1 MKDKKRTASQT
12 QPRRGHHHHS
22 LHRQH
27 QMQQQRMSQQ
37 SSHRSLA
44 ASLSCFNKAG
54 SSGSS
59 RDEDEDAA
67 RFTGMQD
74 EEATAPG
81 SPCDSTRVGCMS
93 LRRDKRQSVMTAS
106 AAATATAVASGL
118 EPSHLDDG
126 WCYALSSEEHLM
138 RLGDQQVQQRAS
150 ILYGDATAT
159 PRPQAA
165 EAMAANG
172 SSELPCGRTEQ
183 RAFTLDRSGTSGY
196 GFTLVGSQP
205 VRVGKVDADSSAGR
219 VGIRSGDIVVSVNGE
234 TVLSYSCDRVV
245 HAIRLCPY
253 RLDIGVQRWLEAPID
268 DVGKLP
274 TEQPLQPQPQP
285 QAQPSSPAPLQLMSK
300 PQTPTPPH
308 LQNLAATEF
317 GSLSIRRRV
326 QHRPQRSAVSQV
338 ASVTAAGGGG
348 GVGGGSCR
356 SQLLERRLA
365 RRLTEVEMRTLF
377 FNQDAL
383 LAASR
388 TALQQIRSAG
398 SAEVDN
404 IGQIYRARL
413 FQLCDDYREYAENL
427 AEAGLP
433 LLERLRATIPSLV
446 ADARLPAD
454 QFEAVGDE
462 LEDEDDDDDDDDDL
476 QPPPPPLRTCL
487 LRPRHSGLHPTAHY
501 DHLFAEDV
509 QQNLEHCVSLMPQ
522 MPPELPPNLAMSLTA
537 SGGNSALGAS
547 NLPPQSPA
555 AQQRHPTTSPTAHS
569 LVASSSGVSSEQSGV
584 AAATDHQH
592 HAHLLHHQQHQLH
605 QHSQSDVLGGSS
617 GNDLTALQQRLIFPG
632 HVRPFHLPAPGRRLA
647 LSGELLW
654 HPTPQQQQ
662 QKIMLQSRR
671 VHAVLLTDL
680 LLLTQRRPGD
690 ACLLALAEPCRLSG
704 CCQAAFDCPGRLFQ
718 LAFSPLTMA
727 GSSTTSTGASGGGV
741 GGLVLLLEAPSCE
754 AKQLWRLIICLTA
767 ILVVISA
774 CAVPILESRGQR
786 GQVSVVQLKLL
797 ASRCRCAIRG
807 AAGNCDRCRMRR
819 VHTVARM
826 MRDHYNFGLHRVV
839 QLRAGVLAAF
849 TVGCSPS
856 PQPDAVVLSPGRQT
870 PVVAAPAQAHNP
882 GSVPSLSK
890 QFMTSLNC
898 IRPGSALM
906 PPVAEDSRAAVS
918 PVSSLRNSSSVR
930 VTFTS
935 GLAFSRRNIWNSVSR
950 LTVKIVLERTSCL
963 ILVSIF
969 PSSSYAQ
976 ESVRRN
982 ETRAKLLL
990 TEVEAETDARV
1001 WRVLSLNQCTELS
1014 HGSLVDDRSCDV
1026 VCQSEDVYQTAVGP
1040 DVYRGIP
1047 VNVFE
1052 KCFSSVH
1059 VVLMVV
1065 RVHDRFYGRLRH
1077 LAKGLVNLLRR
1088 VHGLHGVDD
1097 DGTFGRFD
1105 EDGVGQGVANGYVD
1119 SLRNLEY
1126 LRLVE
1131 LISMSLELPGVVAP
1145 FVQGLSIHSREQQPT
1160 AGRANASPKARP
1172 VDCSHFLLSRYFI
1185 AHRMN
1190 SNSGSVSSLNKSP
1203 SVIPGGSG
1211 SNNNKSASLT
1221 VINELPEGEAITP
1234 TADCRKS
1241 MGLDSESPDD
1251 EEPPPPPP
1259 PPMGIFGE
1267 TRPTLLGPADLRRL
1281 QRKHEKALRRAN
1293 EKAANAAAE
1302 AKKRKKLRKQQQ
1314 KMLAGNGKAK
1324 KHNTNQDEDNIEEVA
1339 EEVNLDDDDD
1349 CSSIRRQFPKAS
1361 TCKSALV
1368 SIYYTATILSAVS
1381 AAALLFVGLQYR
1393 VKGALIAGTLLAFS
1407 AFGLCTNHCFS
1418 QSLGVAR
1425 QLTPR
1430 EAAAASEERQ
1440 IVDRSL
1446 SLPLHQRRRSSMLHL
1461 ARSMSLAAAA
1471 QHADPGWIGQPSG
1484 GLEDYTDPLA
1494 SANQDNVE
1502 IEQRHRMSRM
1512 QSVSAFNAL
1521 LHRKFQR
1528 DWRLALDKTAKPKCR
1543 DASFARIYPAENF
1556 SWCSANRQCAAI
1568 GRELANSYETVKS
1581 IRIGNVPNASRCNCR
1596 LWLGISDLADE
1607 RADRKDGR
1615 EAKLHSNDYKNALG
1629 SCRMRESSRIC
1640 VRVPKPWELRGRFGE
1655 SVVFSDQKLKSEY
1668 CFSDLA
1674 QVSSAIECTAAAMS
1688 AKRTSRYV
1696 LCNRKLRTCRLLH
1709 FTEYQTP
1716 QNLRKLLLRLSRR
1729 DIRAAIMTLSGHG
1742 CFSRHQYLQGN
1753 ATNATCSFCN
1763 SELHVLTAV
1772 AVVSQGVHLLQ
1783 FWVFL
1788 QLLQIWVFLQLLQ
1801 SGSSCSSSKS
1811 GSSCSSSKSG
1821 SSCSSKSG
1829 SSCSSSK
1836 SGSSCSSSNSGSS
1849 CSSSKSGSSCSS
1861 SNSGSSCSSSK
1872 SGSSCSSST
1881 HASNEISGARLR
1893 SSSACRLQ
1901 PRQRKFTYRWEERG
1915 CEGLAVS
1922 RDWVNSGRNRK
1933 RGGGESKGRQNLQA
1947 QSKSVRPS
1955 SRRYSVMVPSQ
1966 VRSASSL
1973 PSEFS
1978 AVHTYVPLALSGPM
1992 FSGGEGRTFRLS
2004 MSYLM
2009 ISRSG

>member
-1 MKDKKRTASQT
+1 MKDKKRTASQP
-12 QPRRGHHHHS
+12 QPRRGPHHHS

-150 ILYGDATAT
+150 LLYGDATAT

-356 SQLLERRLA
+356 SQLLEVRGFATPSPTTVGAVATLGRARSAVVLEELRYRPQQQYLYQYQLQHQQQYQLQQQQRVLSPQPQQYRRMQQQQQPMPQGQSTISDPADCCQQLGRQRAVSQLVFREESFARTLTACRRHYQRRLA

-487 LRPRHSGLHPTAHY
+487 LRPVSHLSGLARDFSAILACTPTAHY

-754 AKQLWRLIICLTA
+754 AKQLWRLCI
-767 ILVVISA
+767 
-774 CAVPILESRGQR
+774 
-786 GQVSVVQLKLL
+786 
-797 ASRCRCAIRG
+797 
-807 AAGNCDRCRMRR
+807 
-819 VHTVARM
+819 
-826 MRDHYNFGLHRVV
+826 
-839 QLRAGVLAAF
+839 
-849 TVGCSPS
+849 
-856 PQPDAVVLSPGRQT
+856 
-870 PVVAAPAQAHNP
+870 AQ
-882 GSVPSLSK
+882 
-890 QFMTSLNC
+890 
-898 IRPGSALM
+898 
-906 PPVAEDSRAAVS
+906 
-918 PVSSLRNSSSVR
+918 
-930 VTFTS
+930 
-935 GLAFSRRNIWNSVSR
+935 
-950 LTVKIVLERTSCL
+950 
-963 ILVSIF
+963 
-969 PSSSYAQ
+969 
-976 ESVRRN
+976 
-982 ETRAKLLL
+982 LLL
-990 TEVEAETDARV
+990 
-1001 WRVLSLNQCTELS
+1001 
-1014 HGSLVDDRSCDV
+1014 G
-1026 VCQSEDVYQTAVGP
+1026 
-1040 DVYRGIP
+1040 GI
-1047 VNVFE
+1047 
-1052 KCFSSVH
+1052 
-1059 VVLMVV
+1059 
-1065 RVHDRFYGRLRH
+1065 
-1077 LAKGLVNLLRR
+1077 
-1088 VHGLHGVDD
+1088 
-1097 DGTFGRFD
+1097 
-1105 EDGVGQGVANGYVD
+1105 
-1119 SLRNLEY
+1119 
-1126 LRLVE
+1126 
-1131 LISMSLELPGVVAP
+1131 
-1145 FVQGLSIHSREQQPT
+1145 
-1160 AGRANASPKARP
+1160 
-1172 VDCSHFLLSRYFI
+1172 
-1185 AHRMN
+1185 
-1190 SNSGSVSSLNKSP
+1190 
-1203 SVIPGGSG
+1203 
-1211 SNNNKSASLT
+1211 
-1221 VINELPEGEAITP
+1221 
-1234 TADCRKS
+1234 
-1241 MGLDSESPDD
+1241 
-1251 EEPPPPPP
+1251 
-1259 PPMGIFGE
+1259 
-1267 TRPTLLGPADLRRL
+1267 
-1281 QRKHEKALRRAN
+1281 
-1293 EKAANAAAE
+1293 AA
-1302 AKKRKKLRKQQQ
+1302 
-1314 KMLAGNGKAK
+1314 
-1324 KHNTNQDEDNIEEVA
+1324 
-1339 EEVNLDDDDD
+1339 
-1349 CSSIRRQFPKAS
+1349 C
-1361 TCKSALV
+1361 
-1368 SIYYTATILSAVS
+1368 
-1381 AAALLFVGLQYR
+1381 
-1393 VKGALIAGTLLAFS
+1393 
-1407 AFGLCTNHCFS
+1407 
-1418 QSLGVAR
+1418 
-1425 QLTPR
+1425 
-1430 EAAAASEERQ
+1430 
-1440 IVDRSL
+1440 
-1446 SLPLHQRRRSSMLHL
+1446 
-1461 ARSMSLAAAA
+1461 
-1471 QHADPGWIGQPSG
+1471 
-1484 GLEDYTDPLA
+1484 
-1494 SANQDNVE
+1494 
-1502 IEQRHRMSRM
+1502 
-1512 QSVSAFNAL
+1512 
-1521 LHRKFQR
+1521 
-1528 DWRLALDKTAKPKCR
+1528 
-1543 DASFARIYPAENF
+1543 
-1556 SWCSANRQCAAI
+1556 
-1568 GRELANSYETVKS
+1568 
-1581 IRIGNVPNASRCNCR
+1581 
-1596 LWLGISDLADE
+1596 
-1607 RADRKDGR
+1607 
-1615 EAKLHSNDYKNALG
+1615 
-1629 SCRMRESSRIC
+1629 
-1640 VRVPKPWELRGRFGE
+1640 
-1655 SVVFSDQKLKSEY
+1655 
-1668 CFSDLA
+1668 
-1674 QVSSAIECTAAAMS
+1674 
-1688 AKRTSRYV
+1688 
-1696 LCNRKLRTCRLLH
+1696 
-1709 FTEYQTP
+1709 
-1716 QNLRKLLLRLSRR
+1716 
-1729 DIRAAIMTLSGHG
+1729 
-1742 CFSRHQYLQGN
+1742 
-1753 ATNATCSFCN
+1753 
-1763 SELHVLTAV
+1763 
-1772 AVVSQGVHLLQ
+1772 
-1783 FWVFL
+1783 
-1788 QLLQIWVFLQLLQ
+1788 
-1801 SGSSCSSSKS
+1801 
-1811 GSSCSSSKSG
+1811 
-1821 SSCSSKSG
+1821 
-1829 SSCSSSK
+1829 
-1836 SGSSCSSSNSGSS
+1836 
-1849 CSSSKSGSSCSS
+1849 
-1861 SNSGSSCSSSK
+1861 
-1872 SGSSCSSST
+1872 
-1881 HASNEISGARLR
+1881 
-1893 SSSACRLQ
+1893 
-1901 PRQRKFTYRWEERG
+1901 
-1915 CEGLAVS
+1915 
-1922 RDWVNSGRNRK
+1922 
-1933 RGGGESKGRQNLQA
+1933 
-1947 QSKSVRPS
+1947 
-1955 SRRYSVMVPSQ
+1955 
-1966 VRSASSL
+1966 
-1973 PSEFS
+1973 
-1978 AVHTYVPLALSGPM
+1978 
-1992 FSGGEGRTFRLS
+1992 
-2004 MSYLM
+2004 
-2009 ISRSG
+2009 